1 MGFDDKDQELFLGK
15 YSSTSFKDFYN
26 EYEEL
31 MSFVKDLPSELKRN
45 KNLTGKNVDYL
56 ELSRIF
62 TNRKKPLSSKTLFK
76 KNNNAKD
83 IIINFW
89 LHNVNA
95 KVNIME
101 SLPSLEDF
109 KGLSLVDIKEIINLS
124 TNPKS
129 YLTIPSLLLKK
140 GIILIYEK
148 SIQGL
153 NVDGV
158 VYKNEKGNP
167 IVSLSVRHN
176 RIDNFWFTLAHELSH
191 IFLHYDFLDNVIIDD
206 FDEKESS
213 QIELEANK
221 LAGDL
226 LIPKNIWRGC
236 PVKYSTNSSDIISFS
251 KQYNINPAILAGRI
265 RNERGNFSIF
275 NDIIYLEDV
284 RGNIFNG

>member
-45 KNLTGKNVDYL
+45 KNLTGKNIDYL

-109 KGLSLVDIKEIINLS
+109 KGLSLVDIQEIINLS
-124 TNPKS
+124 TEPKS

-191 IFLHYDFLDNVIIDD
+191 IVLHYDLLDNVIIDD
-206 FDEKESS
+206 FDEKENS

-265 RNERGNFSIF
+265 RNERSNFSIF

>member
-15 YSSTSFKDFYN
+15 YSSTNFKDFYN
-26 EYEEL
+26 EYEDL
-31 MSFVKDLPSELKRN
+31 MSFVNNLPSELKRN
-45 KNLTGKNVDYL
+45 KNLTGKNIDYL

-101 SLPSLEDF
+101 SLPALEAF
-109 KGLSLVDIKEIINLS
+109 KGLSLLDIQEIINLS
-124 TNPKS
+124 TEPKS

-158 VYKNEKGNP
+158 VYKNENGNP
-167 IVSLSVRHN
+167 IVSLSIRHN

-265 RNERGNFSIF
+265 RNERDNFSIF